1 MADDIGFN
9 HSVKNPISPYSESVK
24 TNYNHLLFM
33 KLLYKTSL
41 GLMLTGIVAPNLM
54 AQTQIPNSDFE
65 GEWVNC
71 VPWTF
76 YGSDEVRGELSAFV
90 VDKNPTGWII
100 SNVSGMTSVY
110 EGNPSGLGATVVGS
124 AVEGYESKTAVKLTN
139 NPNPFM
145 ESQIVP
151 GYITLGTSWSTA
163 NPAFDFSEGF
173 KIIINNSDG
182 GAFGGVAFT
191 ERPTGLEFM
200 YKRSRG
206 TDKPAEKSTVVAYL
220 WKGHWTQKNVP
231 SIIYMAGDP
240 VCKDM
245 VDRDR
250 CILGMETPQG
260 GEVTKTD
267 DAELIAVL
275 IGEITEDASEW
286 TKFTGTFEYK
296 SDATPEM
303 INIIIA
309 AGDYFGGAD
318 VVGKD
323 NSITVDNVNLLY
335 AESAEKSYP
344 GYLNIEMN
352 GGNIATDQ
360 ASTIKITKT
369 GDHKCDFLLPN
380 LTLTMGGSPMPL
392 GDINLKDVDMTTAA
406 DGVTTYKGSVKDM
419 SLMGG
424 AITADVDLNG
434 TTDAQGVANMKI
446 SVMWSGIPINVTFTT
461 NPASSGID
469 SIAADENAPVE
480 YFNLQGIKIAADHLT
495 PGLYIKRQ
503 GKTVSKV
510 ILK

>member
-1 MADDIGFN
+1 
-9 HSVKNPISPYSESVK
+9 
-24 TNYNHLLFM
+24 M

-71 VPWTF
+71 VPWTSDGNTKTVAE
-76 YGSDEVRGELSAFV
+76 GSSMVGSPVEGIM
-90 VDKNPTGWII
+90 PTGWCI
-100 SNVSGMTSVY
+100 SHVIGIT
-110 EGNPSGLGATVVGS
+110 GLGTTEVG
-124 AVEGYESKTAVKLTN
+124 VKDQGYESATAVKLVN

-145 ESQIVP
+145 ASQIVP
-151 GYITLGTSWSTA
+151 AYITLGTTWSTA
-163 NPAFDFSEGF
+163 VSGFDFISG
-173 KIIINNSDG
+173 IVVNNSDG
-182 GAFGGVAFT
+182 GTFGGMQFNG
-191 ERPTGLEFM
+191 RPTGIEFW

-206 TDKPAEKSTVVAYL
+206 VQDPNAEEPDGTIKPDEKSTVVAYL
-220 WKGHWTQKNVP
+220 WKGHWTQKDVP
-231 SIIYMAGDP
+231 ANIVISSEP
-240 VCKDM
+240 TKVEM

-275 IGEITEDASEW
+275 TGEITEDASEW

-369 GDHKCDFLLPN
+369 GDNKCDFLLPD

-480 YFNLQGIKIAADHLT
+480 YFNLQGIKIAADHLI

>member
-1 MADDIGFN
+1 
-9 HSVKNPISPYSESVK
+9 
-24 TNYNHLLFM
+24 M

-65 GEWVNC
+65 GEWVDC

-76 YGSDEVRGELSAFV
+76 YGSEDKFGEPSAFIA
-90 VDKNPTGWII
+90 DKNPSGWVI
-100 SNVSGMTSVY
+100 SNVTGMASYY
-110 EGNPSGLGATVVGS
+110 EGTPTGLGSTIVGTNVAGFNSKS
-124 AVEGYESKTAVKLTN
+124 AVQLTN
-139 NPNPFM
+139 NPNPLM
-145 ESQIVP
+145 SSQIVP

-163 NPAFDFSEGF
+163 NPSLMSWPPA
-173 KIIINNSDG
+173 ILNSDG

-191 ERPTGLEFM
+191 ERPTGLKFM
-200 YKRSRG
+200 YKRTRG
-206 TDKPAEKSTVVAYL
+206 TDKPGEKSTVVAYL
-220 WKGHWTQKNVP
+220 WKGHWTQKDVP
-231 SIIYMAGDP
+231 SVIYMSGEP
-240 VCKDM
+240 ICKDM

-275 IGEITEDASEW
+275 TGEITEDASEW

-369 GDHKCDFLLPN
+369 GDNKCDFLLPD

-446 SVMWSGIPINVTFTT
+446 SVMWNDIPINVTFTT
-461 NPASSGID
+461 NPASSGIG